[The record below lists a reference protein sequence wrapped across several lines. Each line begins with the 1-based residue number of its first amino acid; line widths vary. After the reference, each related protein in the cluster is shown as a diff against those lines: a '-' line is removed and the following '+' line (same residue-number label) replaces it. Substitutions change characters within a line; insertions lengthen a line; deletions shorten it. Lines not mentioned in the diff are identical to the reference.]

1 MMTCVDT
8 LGKQVLQGKQID
20 REEALRL
27 YEQPLE
33 ELCGMADE
41 IRKHFCADGFD
52 LCTIIN
58 GKSGRCSEN
67 CKFCAQSAYYNTETK
82 EYSLLDTEEIV
93 YNIGNEE
100 GKVSIR
106 ELAEIM
112 VGIYPERNL
121 KLVFDIPEGG
131 TKGTAP
137 FTLGI
142 LSSRKLRKAGW
153 DPRYT
158 VKEGFARTLRYLEL
172 EHVD

>member
-1 MMTCVDT
+1 MRTIDEC
-8 LGKQVLQGKQID
+8 KQKVKNGGEVTRQ
-20 REEALRL
+20 EAIEL
-27 YEQPLE
+27 YDAPLE
-33 ELCGMADE
+33 TLCAAADE
-41 IRKHFCADGFD
+41 IRRHFCGDGFD
-52 LCTIIN
+52 ICTIIN